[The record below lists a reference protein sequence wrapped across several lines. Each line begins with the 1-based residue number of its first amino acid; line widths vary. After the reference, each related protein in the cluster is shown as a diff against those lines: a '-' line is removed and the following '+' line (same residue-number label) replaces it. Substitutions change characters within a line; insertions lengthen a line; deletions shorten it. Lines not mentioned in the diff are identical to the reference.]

1 MATCCRDVRR
11 LGGPATGVFRGE
23 MVPLGVSAGGRYK
36 TEKRYVKSSLY
47 TANVNSY
54 SQIRKMVVEN
64 WKW

>member
-36 TEKRYVKSSLY
+36 REKNVKSSLY
-47 TANVNSY
+47 TADVNSY
-54 SQIRKMVVEN
+54 SQIRTIVA
-64 WKW
+64 

>member
-36 TEKRYVKSSLY
+36 REKRYMYVKSSLY

-54 SQIRKMVVEN
+54 SQIRTIVA
-64 WKW
+64 